1 MKIEELQSITI
12 KLNEQMLEAID
23 KISEEWGISCRAD
36 IIELLLAELLI
47 PIPESTEA
55 LPSRSCV
62 SEVG

>member
-47 PIPESTEA
+47 HESTEA
-55 LPSRSCV
+55 LPPRSGD
-62 SEVG
+62 SKDE